1 MNLSDAVLSAIP
13 RPAEFMT
20 GEILSISA
28 TTLTLLVRGVT
39 ITSAYIDTG
48 TGVTLRVGDLV
59 LAGRQDASWFTL
71 GRLAGVGTN
80 SVVNPSF
87 EVDGT
92 RTGTPTGWTTYAISG
107 TATVSTQQT
116 GYAPSGLYEL
126 VVASGGVVTD
136 TFVYSSP
143 ISVVPGQVWSLSALA
158 AAIYPAGAPFD
169 ADIALYALWFAND
182 TNLYPTTSAADTN
195 VAQVNNIGPAP
206 THTSVSGNVTVPGG
220 AAYMR
225 VALRSILNVA
235 ITEVWDSV
243 VSRRI
248 S

>member
-1 MNLSDAVLSAIP
+1 MNLPDAVLSAIP
-13 RPAEFMT
+13 RPAEFVT
-20 GEILSISA
+20 GEILAIST

-39 ITSAYIDTG
+39 ITSAYVD

-87 EVDGT
+87 EIDGT
-92 RTGTPTGWTTYAISG
+92 RSGTPTGWTTFAISG
-107 TATVSTQQT
+107 VATISTQQT

-158 AAIYPAGAPFD
+158 AAIYPPGAPFD
-169 ADIALYALWFAND
+169 ADIAIYALWFAND
-182 TNLYPTTSAADTN
+182 TNLYPTTSAPDTN

-206 THTSVSGNVTVPGG
+206 SHTSVSGNVTVPGG
-220 AAYMR
+220 AVYMR

>member
-1 MNLSDAVLSAIP
+1 MTNLPDAVLGAIP
-13 RPAEFMT
+13 RQMECVT
-20 GEILSISA
+20 GEITAISA

-39 ITSAYIDTG
+39 ISSAYID

-59 LAGRQDASWFTL
+59 LAGRQDASWFTF

-80 SVVNPSF
+80 EVLNPSF
-87 EVDGT
+87 EIDGT
-92 RTGTPTGWTTYAISG
+92 RTGTPTNWTTYAISG
-107 TATVSTQQT
+107 AASISTQQT

-126 VVASGGVVTD
+126 VVSSGGVATD

-143 ISVVPGQVWSLSALA
+143 ISVVPGQVWALSALA
-158 AAIYPAGAPFD
+158 AAIYPPGAPFD

-195 VAQVNNIGPAP
+195 VAQVNNIGPVP
-206 THTSVSGNVTVPGG
+206 GHTSVSGSVTVPGG
-220 AAYMR
+220 AVYMR
-225 VALRSILNVA
+225 VALRSILNTAV
-235 ITEVWDSV
+235 TEVWDSV